1 MFPRK
6 HDFLTTNE
14 MESFEANIDNNYLVY
29 QLSKVKKNDSIFFS
43 QLLFTKNRNYK
54 NSTLPEEFHQ

>member
-1 MFPRK
+1 
-6 HDFLTTNE
+6 
-14 MESFEANIDNNYLVY
+14 MESFEANIDNKYLVY

-54 NSTLPEEFHQ
+54 NSTSPEEFHQ